1 MSRRKPSCHET
12 GLSAAPSAA
21 NLSAKGMAVR
31 FKWITLAV
39 VTVLGAFV
47 LGRGTPAD
55 DNAFEASSLPTS
67 AGSADRTR
75 AQDLLRQAR
84 AALQA
89 NRLDA
94 ARRLAKEAAA
104 VGATFGLFDVR
115 PEHVL
120 AEIERRERNGT
131 GSSSP
136 SIAEST
142 QSSALTSEEVPAAPK
157 TTTAVRT
164 ASNGDSSTNPV
175 DPSRAFDSPETVP
188 AQPKRPV
195 AAAADSKAR
204 AIELL
209 DHGLLA
215 LDEKRWDEA
224 ERLARQAAQLHVK
237 WDQYDYRPEN
247 LLDEI
252 RTKRTSVFPTA
263 AKGAEPASSSV
274 FPENAPLDEKPAARP
289 VADSTIGLPP
299 QPAPEIPRQEAAGQR
314 EPTIQPVTSQES
326 PAQDITNRD
335 AGEQSSPP
343 WKQKANADKPVIQ
356 TAAQPA
362 VAPAEQL
369 VQPSPSTP
377 AASTERLL
385 EQAIN
390 DLHEGHDEMAR
401 QRVQRAL
408 GLLHTSETPFETPAP
423 AAIPAPA
430 RTPSN
435 PAPPSEM
442 NRTLPAGWN
451 ATPNYSQPAPTPSGY
466 FPRHQ
471 TEPVASSPGFDETTI
486 KPLHDPFLGDEPTPT
501 QKSSAGERTLREATP
516 QAASLRTIYP
526 ANPNPATM
534 PTYPTQQVVYE
545 TPASRMP
552 TAGSS
557 KAVSPADAQ
566 SISPQIGWL
575 EQMSVPL
582 PPPGAQAGYPPAGRS
597 PGYPPA
603 VPAAGYPPTGYPPA
617 GYPPSSN
624 SAPIAP
630 PVTMD
635 SRWASSGRTPYPP
648 GGDPAVNAANEQQQ
662 QPGFFHKMWN
672 AMWAQ

>member
-1 MSRRKPSCHET
+1 
-12 GLSAAPSAA
+12 
-21 NLSAKGMAVR
+21 MAVR

-39 VTVLGAFV
+39 VSVLGAFV

-55 DNAFEASSLPTS
+55 DNSFETSSLPTR
-67 AGSADRTR
+67 AGSGDRSR
-75 AQDLLRQAR
+75 AQDLVRQAR
-84 AALQA
+84 VELQA

-120 AEIERRERNGT
+120 AEIERRERNGV
-131 GSSSP
+131 GSSNP
-136 SIAEST
+136 SIADST
-142 QSSALTSEEVPAAPK
+142 RNSTLSSEEIPAAPK
-157 TTTAVRT
+157 ATARTTSLTTAVRT
-164 ASNGDSSTNPV
+164 ASNGDSSTNPA
-175 DPSRAFDSPETVP
+175 DPSHAFESPETVP
-188 AQPKRPV
+188 VQPKEPVV
-195 AAAADSKAR
+195 AARDGKAR

-209 DHGLLA
+209 DRGLLA

-252 RTKRTSVFPTA
+252 RTKQTSVFPTA
-263 AKGAEPASSSV
+263 AKAAERSSSSV

-289 VADSTIGLPP
+289 EADSTISLPP

-314 EPTIQPVTSQES
+314 EPAVQTVTRQET
-326 PAQDITNRD
+326 PAQEVAHHEVAHHD

-343 WKQKANADKPVIQ
+343 WQQKANADKPVIQ

-362 VAPAEQL
+362 VAPPQQPT
-369 VQPSPSTP
+369 QPSPSVPGTP
-377 AASTERLL
+377 TERLL

-408 GLLHTSETPFETPAP
+408 GLLHSAESPSETPAP
-423 AAIPAPA
+423 AATPA
-430 RTPSN
+430 TS
-435 PAPPSEM
+435 APPSER
-442 NRTLPAGWN
+442 NRSLPAGWN
-451 ATPNYSQPAPTPSGY
+451 ATPNYSQPAPAPSGY

-471 TEPVASSPGFDETTI
+471 NEPIASSPGFDETTI

-501 QKSSAGERTLREATP
+501 QKSSAGERTLREMTP
-516 QAASLRTIYP
+516 QAANLRTIYP
-526 ANPNPATM
+526 ANPSPATSR
-534 PTYPTQQVVYE
+534 TYATQQVVYE
-545 TPASRMP
+545 SPASR
-552 TAGSS
+552 TTTVGSS
-557 KAVSPADAQ
+557 KAVAPADAQ

-582 PPPGAQAGYPPAGRS
+582 PPPGAPAGYPPGGRP
-597 PGYPPA
+597 PGYPSA
-603 VPAAGYPPTGYPPA
+603 VPSAGYPPA
-617 GYPPSSN
+617 GYPPSGN

-635 SRWASSGRTPYPP
+635 SRWASAGRTPYPP
-648 GGDPAVNAANEQQQ
+648 RGSDPAINAANEQQQ